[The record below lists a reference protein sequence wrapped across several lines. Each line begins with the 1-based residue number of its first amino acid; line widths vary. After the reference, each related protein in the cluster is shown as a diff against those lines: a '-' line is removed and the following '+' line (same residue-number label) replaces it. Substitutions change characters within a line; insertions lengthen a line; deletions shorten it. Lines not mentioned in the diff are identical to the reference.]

1 VVKPLRLSSVTKAS
15 RSWRLTSRPKA
26 KSVNAFRPSHLST
39 LGRNGVESSGGRGSR
54 VESDHAWRPLL
65 CPLGLGERAD
75 PSRSCGAVG
84 EPNEPGLRGLPRLVA
99 GALGPRLSAWRTFCV
114 PRFSRSRSREPYRA
128 TRKESRVDLGKRC
141 AARVAGPA
149 AVSVESCPRP
159 ASRRVDGAWSACLGR
174 RLHAPG

>member
-1 VVKPLRLSSVTKAS
+1 MRFDLHTCRPLVATGSNRV
-15 RSWRLTSRPKA
+15 
-26 KSVNAFRPSHLST
+26 
-39 LGRNGVESSGGRGSR
+39 GVEVRGSSPITR
-54 VESDHAWRPLL
+54 GVRCCVLSASASG
-65 CPLGLGERAD
+65 LGLGERAD
-75 PSRSCGAVG
+75 PSRGCGAVG

-149 AVSVESCPRP
+149 AVSVEWCPRP